1 MECLRR
7 LWEHGEASVRDIHG
21 ELADPPSY
29 STVRKIFERLEEK
42 GAVERAG
49 MNGNAVTYR
58 SSVSQPAMIRKEIG
72 RLLDTLFDGSA
83 APLVA
88 HLAHMEALS
97 LEDLK
102 HLEDQLEPESGRSA
116 GSEGGSPMGGKG

>member
-1 MECLRR
+1 M
-7 LWEHGEASVRDIHG
+7 
-21 ELADPPSY
+21 
-29 STVRKIFERLEEK
+29 
-42 GAVERAG
+42 ERAG
-49 MNGNAVTYR
+49 MEGNAVTYQ

-88 HLAHMEALS
+88 HLARMEALS

-102 HLEDQLEPESGRSA
+102 SLEDQLEPESAPSSRSA
-116 GSEGGSPMGGKG
+116 GDGPRAGRE